1 MEALTV
7 FIMATFISPENV
19 GTDPKSML
27 WLLPLTAA
35 IAVVYK
41 ATKLPKITWKNFI
54 KEVSTL
60 FGSIAVFI
68 IVTAL
73 VLYAF
78 AWLTTE

>member
-1 MEALTV
+1 MTKLTV
-7 FIMATFISPENV
+7 FIMATFTSPENI

-27 WLLPLTAA
+27 WLLPLTTAVA
-35 IAVVYK
+35 IIYK
-41 ATKLPKITWKNFI
+41 ATKLQTITWKNFI
-54 KEVSTL
+54 KEVITL
-60 FGSIAVFI
+60 LSSIAVFL